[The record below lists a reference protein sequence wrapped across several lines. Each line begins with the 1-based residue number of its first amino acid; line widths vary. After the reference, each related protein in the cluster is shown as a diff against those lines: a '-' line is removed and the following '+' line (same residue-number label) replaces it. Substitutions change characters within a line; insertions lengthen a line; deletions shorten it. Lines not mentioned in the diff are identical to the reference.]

1 MGLFDALGI
10 GMRGLNAAQTSIDVT
25 GQNISNANTEGY
37 SRKVV
42 DQSAGVVNNEV
53 FGQIGQGVDV
63 TSISRVRDEFLD
75 RQIWESNGDV
85 GETTELDTAYTRL
98 ENILKEPTENGLAAQ
113 MNKFWSSFQDL
124 ANNPANASAREA
136 VKASANVMTD
146 AFHSVYKQIED
157 YGLSMNNPLIE
168 KAKSVNDLTGQIYL
182 LNEKVA
188 GVEAHPGEKAN
199 DTRDQRDLLVRK
211 LAGLVDVQTVEDK
224 NGRVMI
230 TSGGNLLVGA
240 SEALKITTYGVDTQL
255 SDGTKTTELR
265 LRFEDSKKNY
275 EPRGGSLKGIMDARS
290 TVLTG
295 YKEKLNAL
303 AKALVTGVNDAHTAG
318 YTRNQATGVYF
329 FDPNKLKAG
338 DLTLSDAVSADSANI
353 AAAAGGK
360 IQDVTTLAVPG
371 GVPAAGSPTLDL
383 KTAFA
388 NPNYQ
393 NLTQGGVKVTL
404 GSGAVLEEG
413 PGKDY
418 LVDYE
423 KGTITFINYARYAA
437 GAPVNVKFAY
447 NTTGYPGDGNG
458 ENAANIAKV
467 RLASTMAGGAN
478 GFTQSISDYYAGV
491 IGKLGI
497 EKNQNSSRKDTKTF
511 LIDQM
516 QTEQASVSGVSL
528 DEEMTNMIKYEN
540 SYKASAK
547 YIQTISAMMEVLMG
561 IQ

>member
-75 RQIWESNGDV
+75 RQIWESSGDV
-85 GETTELDTAYTRL
+85 GLTTEMDTAYTRL

-136 VKASANVMTD
+136 VKASANVLTD

-188 GVEAHPGEKAN
+188 GVEAHAGEKAN

-211 LAGLVDVQTVEDK
+211 LAGLVDVQTIEDK

-230 TSGGNLLVGA
+230 TSGGNLLVGS
-240 SEALKITTYGVDTQL
+240 SEALKITTYGVDTKL
-255 SDGTKTTELR
+255 SDGTLSTELR

-275 EPRGGSLKGIMDARS
+275 DPRGGSLKGIMDARS
-290 TVLTG
+290 TVLTD

-303 AKALVTGVNDAHTAG
+303 AKAIVTGVNDVHTSG
-318 YTRNQATGVYF
+318 YTMNQATGVYF
-329 FDPNKLKAG
+329 FDPNKTKAG
-338 DLTLSDAVSADSANI
+338 DITLSDAVTADSANI

-360 IQDVTTLAVPG
+360 IVDVVAFNPAG
-371 GVPAAGSPTLDL
+371 GIPAAGTPVLDL
-383 KTAFA
+383 KAI
-388 NPNYQ
+388 NSNYQ

-404 GSGAVLEEG
+404 GNGAVLEEG
-413 PGKDY
+413 AGKDY
-418 LVDYE
+418 IVDYE
-423 KGTITFINYARYAA
+423 KGTITFLNYARYAA
-437 GAPVNVKFAY
+437 ADAVSVKIAY

-458 ENAANIAKV
+458 ENAASIAKV
-467 RLASTMAGGAN
+467 RLAATMSAGTS
-478 GFTQSISDYYAGV
+478 GFTQSVSDYYAGV

-497 EKNQNSSRKDTKTF
+497 EKNQNTSRKDTKTF

-516 QTEQASVSGVSL
+516 STEQATVSGVSL